1 MAIVKSE
8 DKPMVEDPATL
19 SSAQMSQL
27 RLYESELWKKACRN
41 SGYLIKEI
49 HYNTFAREWR
59 CVWSEDDDK
68 RSLTELQRVL
78 EEVALPALRRVQG
91 VLSVQRAVCGCKH
104 EFKVISKLG
113 LDAFEDW
120 SGMQFY
126 PEEERL
132 RSHALNSRRSR
143 NLSIVSELLAA
154 GCSCREPRL
163 ARECFE
169 EWFEKAQG
177 ELNEDLR
184 TAAFAFDARISIRMQ
199 NFLSLR
205 RSVEQCESALELLKA
220 SGELDSDVGIFVRR
234 VLGDLLVRSGRI
246 QEALLE
252 LQDLPPD
259 ADSMVSLGMAYL
271 ADENFLA
278 ARDCFECGFEE
289 LEDTEVDTPLAARC
303 LRGLGLAYNGCGD
316 AEGALEPL
324 QAARTILEW
333 RGRIGSEDGS
343 KCLLALGDVYVEL
356 DDFEEALRC
365 FELVCLNAEV
375 GRLGKLCGTKDVDDL
390 FQKIE
395 DARLQLR
402 HSDARRLFGDEDD
415 TGEKRDGLRSLS
427 WNANLEPELGM
438 KGNECLEMSK
448 GLTVR
453 TKGKL
458 DHPDEPRQL
467 VHATERGGL
476 DIEDAQGNRKPLPV
490 DAVNWFQNR
499 NNEALSGSLAFVP
512 WILQEAYLQGDV
524 QPEDIVLHRGSGAV
538 VFSDA
543 SGFTALTERL
553 ALKTNGAELLS
564 QCLTSFF
571 TPLIQLINA
580 YRGDV
585 IKFSGDALMIYF
597 PAVDDA
603 ATGDQS
609 KFKVPPH
616 GSFHQPDIGP
626 MATAVLRACACC
638 IEIQKRL
645 HMFDTGVDG
654 VRLCLHIG
662 LGCGEA
668 VANPIAILQVGGVE
682 PPETAIPRSEY
693 IIAGFAAGSPLE
705 QISIAE
711 PLAKNGET
719 CLSPQAW
726 EHVKDYIFPDTSRE
740 LENPLF
746 HLLGRLDESKFT
758 FPTVKASA
766 QERDRRK
773 DNQFTIAE
781 LDIIRK
787 FVPSAVFKQI
797 EDGTLTY
804 VNEMRNIS
812 TLFISCSGVDVSR
825 DEGANT
831 AQELMASVQR
841 ICYANEGTLNKFL
854 IDDKGMLF
862 LLAYGLPPLVHTDD
876 ATRAVLSCFDIV
888 QAFEK
893 LGLIARCGVSTGRA
907 YCGVCGSAE
916 RMEYTV
922 LGDAVNLAAR
932 LMANAPENGILIDES
947 TKSRCTLEIS
957 VEDLKPIKVKGKA
970 QAVKIFKPHMA
981 HCNPHVGV
989 GPGGKI
995 AFPWYDR
1002 SLMNVGDGGGDKSQ
1016 LTEMLQSNVQ
1026 KLCSLPDWP
1035 GICKVQNLLGG
1046 AHDESLHAQA
1056 PCAPAKPARI
1066 ENLPGNSPLTG
1077 GSVVLQATAGL
1088 GKIELAQHA
1097 VVYAA
1102 QKYFA
1107 MPVIGTMGPRPQD
1120 LARMG
1125 HEMVKSCL
1133 GAYRHAVDPSL
1144 PLSDDGALSQLLPGL
1159 PNQDAIVQHLQDV
1172 ENGDVH
1178 EDFRILVLH
1187 ELVDVALS
1195 LIEKLRSSVTVII
1208 VCQLELGTT
1217 LFPKTLQYF
1226 NCFYEIV
1233 SKLMKVIEQQ
1243 AAHPVSLWT
1252 LCKNPEMSCEFVKA
1266 SMAKGWFLDLAG
1278 LSQDICQEYMAAHLE
1293 VPLGCIPDPVVSFVY
1308 KISLGNP
1315 LYIREALGQMLRDGH
1330 IEVVRDVVDRVNQSI
1345 EDLETV
1351 EIANWSHTSMVGETM
1366 CLLESLD
1373 PLQAAVL
1380 KVSTVFTSPFSL
1392 QDLASSS
1399 CSRWSG
1405 SNYFDYMRLF
1415 HAVTELE
1422 KRGILEKQPFK
1433 RKLDSG
1439 ELQMFEMKN
1448 LLIRKVGGSMLL
1460 EAQKKKVKRQA
1471 LIERALNRDLP
1482 ARMEELEK
1490 KQKEPHIPWYYE
1502 NILTRT

>member
-1 MAIVKSE
+1 MGGSGSKSHVQSIPRSDDE
-8 DKPMVEDPATL
+8 TSPRKSM
-19 SSAQMSQL
+19 
-27 RLYESELWKKACRN
+27 
-41 SGYLIKEI
+41 
-49 HYNTFAREWR
+49 FAM
-59 CVWSEDDDK
+59 D
-68 RSLTELQRVL
+68 
-78 EEVALPALRRVQG
+78 
-91 VLSVQRAVCGCKH
+91 
-104 EFKVISKLG
+104 G
-113 LDAFEDW
+113 LD
-120 SGMQFY
+120 
-126 PEEERL
+126 
-132 RSHALNSRRSR
+132 
-143 NLSIVSELLAA
+143 V
-154 GCSCREPRL
+154 
-163 ARECFE
+163 
-169 EWFEKAQG
+169 
-177 ELNEDLR
+177 
-184 TAAFAFDARISIRMQ
+184 
-199 NFLSLR
+199 
-205 RSVEQCESALELLKA
+205 
-220 SGELDSDVGIFVRR
+220 
-234 VLGDLLVRSGRI
+234 
-246 QEALLE
+246 
-252 LQDLPPD
+252 
-259 ADSMVSLGMAYL
+259 
-271 ADENFLA
+271 
-278 ARDCFECGFEE
+278 
-289 LEDTEVDTPLAARC
+289 
-303 LRGLGLAYNGCGD
+303 
-316 AEGALEPL
+316 
-324 QAARTILEW
+324 
-333 RGRIGSEDGS
+333 
-343 KCLLALGDVYVEL
+343 
-356 DDFEEALRC
+356 
-365 FELVCLNAEV
+365 
-375 GRLGKLCGTKDVDDL
+375 
-390 FQKIE
+390 
-395 DARLQLR
+395 
-402 HSDARRLFGDEDD
+402 
-415 TGEKRDGLRSLS
+415 
-427 WNANLEPELGM
+427 
-438 KGNECLEMSK
+438 SK
-448 GLTVR
+448 GLTSR

-458 DHPDEPRQL
+458 EQDEPRQL

-476 DIEDAQGNRKPLPV
+476 DIEDAQGNRKPLPM
-490 DAVNWFQNR
+490 DAVKWFKNR

-524 QPEDIVLHRGSGAV
+524 HPETLVLHRGSGAV

-662 LGCGEA
+662 LGCGE
-668 VANPIAILQVGGVE
+668 IAILQVGGIE

-693 IIAGFAAGSPLE
+693 IIAGAPLE

-726 EHVKDYIFPDTSRE
+726 EHVKDYIFADTSRE
-740 LENPLF
+740 LENDAF
-746 HLLGRLDESKFT
+746 KLLGRLDESKFT

-766 QERDRRK
+766 QERDTRK

-781 LDIIRK
+781 LDVIRK

-831 AQELMASVQR
+831 AQELMVSVQR

-932 LMANAPENGILIDES
+932 LMANAPANGILIDES
-947 TKSRCTLEIS
+947 TKMRCTLEIS

-1002 SLMNVGDGGGDKSQ
+1002 SLITGDGSGDKSQ
-1016 LTEMLQSNVQ
+1016 LAEVLQSNVQ

-1035 GICKVQNLLGG
+1035 GICKIQNLLGG
-1046 AHDESLHAQA
+1046 MHDESLHAQVPYA
-1056 PCAPAKPARI
+1056 PPKATAKP
-1066 ENLPGNSPLTG
+1066 EPLPPNSPLSSG
-1077 GSVVLQATAGL
+1077 GSVVLQGTAGL

-1102 QKYFA
+1102 RKYFT
-1107 MPVIGTMGPRPQD
+1107 MPVIGTMGPRTQD

-1144 PLSDDGALSQLLPGL
+1144 PESDEAALSKLLPGMAHC
-1159 PNQDAIVQHLQDV
+1159 DVIVQHLQDV

-1178 EDFRILVLH
+1178 EDSRISVLH
-1187 ELVDVALS
+1187 ELVDVALEIIQKLSGHVS
-1195 LIEKLRSSVTVII
+1195 LII
-1208 VCQLELGTT
+1208 VCQLEVGTT

-1226 NCFYEIV
+1226 NCFYEITA
-1233 SKLMKVIEQQ
+1233 KLMRIVEERG
-1243 AAHPVSLWT
+1243 AHPVTLWT
-1252 LCKNPEMSCEFVKA
+1252 LCKNPDMNQEFMKA
-1266 SMAKGWFLDLAG
+1266 SVAKGWYMDLAG

-1293 VPLGCIPDPVVSFVY
+1293 VPLGVIPEQVVSFVY

-1315 LYIREALGQMLRDGH
+1315 LYIREALGQLLADGH
-1330 IEVVRDVVDRVNQSI
+1330 IDVRDGSEVEQNI
-1345 EDLETV
+1345 EDLESV

-1380 KVSTVFTSPFSL
+1380 KVSTVFSSPFSL

-1405 SNYFDYMRLF
+1405 SNYFDYMRLL

-1422 KRGILEKQPFK
+1422 KRGIVEKQPFK

-1439 ELQMFEMKN
+1439 PLLVRSHSVLTGRRASTKKEPSRGLKDSSSDQRELQMFEMKN

-1482 ARMEELEK
+1482 ARMEDLEK
-1490 KQKEPHIPWYYE
+1490 KKKEPHIPWYYE

>member
-1 MAIVKSE
+1 MGGSGSKSHVQSIPRSDDE
-8 DKPMVEDPATL
+8 GSPRKSM
-19 SSAQMSQL
+19 
-27 RLYESELWKKACRN
+27 
-41 SGYLIKEI
+41 
-49 HYNTFAREWR
+49 FAM
-59 CVWSEDDDK
+59 D
-68 RSLTELQRVL
+68 
-78 EEVALPALRRVQG
+78 
-91 VLSVQRAVCGCKH
+91 
-104 EFKVISKLG
+104 G
-113 LDAFEDW
+113 LD
-120 SGMQFY
+120 
-126 PEEERL
+126 
-132 RSHALNSRRSR
+132 
-143 NLSIVSELLAA
+143 V
-154 GCSCREPRL
+154 
-163 ARECFE
+163 
-169 EWFEKAQG
+169 
-177 ELNEDLR
+177 
-184 TAAFAFDARISIRMQ
+184 
-199 NFLSLR
+199 
-205 RSVEQCESALELLKA
+205 
-220 SGELDSDVGIFVRR
+220 
-234 VLGDLLVRSGRI
+234 
-246 QEALLE
+246 
-252 LQDLPPD
+252 
-259 ADSMVSLGMAYL
+259 
-271 ADENFLA
+271 
-278 ARDCFECGFEE
+278 
-289 LEDTEVDTPLAARC
+289 
-303 LRGLGLAYNGCGD
+303 
-316 AEGALEPL
+316 
-324 QAARTILEW
+324 
-333 RGRIGSEDGS
+333 
-343 KCLLALGDVYVEL
+343 
-356 DDFEEALRC
+356 
-365 FELVCLNAEV
+365 
-375 GRLGKLCGTKDVDDL
+375 
-390 FQKIE
+390 
-395 DARLQLR
+395 
-402 HSDARRLFGDEDD
+402 
-415 TGEKRDGLRSLS
+415 
-427 WNANLEPELGM
+427 
-438 KGNECLEMSK
+438 SK
-448 GLTVR
+448 GLTSR
-453 TKGKL
+453 TNRRL
-458 DHPDEPRQL
+458 EPEEPRQL

-476 DIEDAQGNRKPLPV
+476 DIEDSQGNRKPLPV
-490 DAVNWFQNR
+490 DAVKWFKNR

-524 QPEDIVLHRGSGAV
+524 HPETLVLHRGSGAV

-597 PAVDDA
+597 PAVDD
-603 ATGDQS
+603 TTVGDQS

-662 LGCGEA
+662 LGCGE
-668 VANPIAILQVGGVE
+668 IAILQVGGIE

-693 IIAGFAAGSPLE
+693 IIAGAPLE

-740 LENPLF
+740 LENDAF
-746 HLLGRLDESKFT
+746 KLLGRLDESKFT

-766 QERDRRK
+766 QERDTRK

-812 TLFISCSGVDVSR
+812 TLFISCSGVDVSN

-932 LMANAPENGILIDES
+932 LMANAPANGILIDES
-947 TKSRCTLEIS
+947 TKTRCTLEIS

-1002 SLMNVGDGGGDKSQ
+1002 SLITGDGVDKSQ
-1016 LTEMLQSNVQ
+1016 LAEVLQSNVQ

-1035 GICKVQNLLGG
+1035 GICKLQNLMGG
-1046 AHDESLHAQA
+1046 MHDESLHAQVPVA
-1056 PCAPAKPARI
+1056 PPKASAKP
-1066 ENLPGNSPLTG
+1066 EPLPANSPLSSG
-1077 GSVVLQATAGL
+1077 GSVVLQGTAGL

-1102 QKYFA
+1102 RRYFT
-1107 MPVIGTMGPRPQD
+1107 MPVIGTMGPRTQD

-1133 GAYRHAVDPSL
+1133 GAYRHAVDTSL
-1144 PLSDDGALSQLLPGL
+1144 PESDDAALGKLLPGL
-1159 PNQDAIVQHLQDV
+1159 SNRDAIVQHLQDV

-1178 EDFRILVLH
+1178 EDSRISVLH
-1187 ELVDVALS
+1187 ELVDVALEI
-1195 LIEKLRSSVTVII
+1195 IEKLSGHVSVIV

-1226 NCFYEIV
+1226 NCFYEVIA
-1233 SKLMKVIEQQ
+1233 KLMKLVEERG
-1243 AAHPVSLWT
+1243 AHPVTLWT
-1252 LCKNPEMSCEFVKA
+1252 LCKNPDMNLEFVKA
-1266 SMAKGWFLDLAG
+1266 SVAKGWYMDLAG

-1293 VPLGCIPDPVVSFVY
+1293 VPLGGIPEQVVSFVY

-1315 LYIREALGQMLRDGH
+1315 LYIREALGQLLADGH
-1330 IEVVRDVVDRVNQSI
+1330 IDVVRDDAGQVEQNI

-1415 HAVTELE
+1415 HAVMELE

-1433 RKLDSG
+1433 RKLEMGGALLVRSHSVLTGRRASTKKEPSRGLKDSSG
-1439 ELQMFEMKN
+1439 DHRELQMFEMKN

-1482 ARMEELEK
+1482 ARMEDLEK
-1490 KQKEPHIPWYYE
+1490 KKKEPHIPWYYE